1 MSASHASS
9 SPSPPADY
17 PPGLYLVATPIG
29 NLGDITAR
37 ALKCLAQADLILCED
52 SRVTG
57 RLLKRFGIKTP
68 MLAYHDHSAARLRPQ
83 IIARLERERIALV
96 SDAGTPLINDPG
108 YKLVRDARAGG
119 CHVAVVPGASA
130 PIAALC
136 LSGLPS
142 DRFLFAGFAPAK
154 AAARRRF
161 YQDFAGLQATLLVFE
176 TAPRLAASLSDA
188 AAVLGPRPAA
198 ICRELTKLHEQVID
212 GPLDRLA
219 AQIAAQPVKGEIVL
233 VIAPPADDQPV
244 LDDAAIDARLRQLLR
259 GHGVRDAA
267 ALLAA
272 ETGLPRKRLYARAL
286 ALAASHA

>member
-1 MSASHASS
+1 MPVAHAP
-9 SPSPPADY
+9 SPSPPPADY

-37 ALKCLAQADLILCED
+37 ALECLAQADLILCED

-57 RLLKRFGIKTP
+57 RLLKHFGIDAP
-68 MLAYHDHSAARLRPQ
+68 MLAYHDHNAARLRPQ
-83 IIARLERERIALV
+83 IIARLQHDRIALV

-119 CHVAVVPGASA
+119 RHVAVLPGVSA

-154 AAARRRF
+154 TAARRRF
-161 YQDFAGLQATLLVFE
+161 YQEFASLQATLLVFE
-176 TAPRLAASLSDA
+176 TAPRLAASLADA
-188 AAVLGPRPAA
+188 AAVLGSRPAA
-198 ICRELTKLHEQVID
+198 ICRELTKLHEQVIA
-212 GPLDRLA
+212 GGLDDLA

-233 VIAPPADDQPV
+233 VIAPPKDERPV
-244 LDDAAIDARLRQLLR
+244 LDDAAIDDRLRRLLR
-259 GHGVRDAA
+259 DHGVRDAA

>member
-1 MSASHASS
+1 M
-9 SPSPPADY
+9 
-17 PPGLYLVATPIG
+17 
-29 NLGDITAR
+29 
-37 ALKCLAQADLILCED
+37 ADLILCED

-57 RLLKRFGIKTP
+57 RLLKHFGINTP
-68 MLAYHDHSAARLRPQ
+68 MLAYHDHNAARLRPQ
-83 IIARLERERIALV
+83 IIARLEGDRIALV

-108 YKLVRDARAGG
+108 YKLVRDARAAGR
-119 CHVAVVPGASA
+119 HVAVVPGVSA
-130 PIAALC
+130 PITALC

-154 AAARRRF
+154 TAARRRF
-161 YQDFAGLQATLLVFE
+161 YQDFASLRATLLVFE

-198 ICRELTKLHEQVID
+198 ICRELTKLHEQVIA

-244 LDDAAIDARLRQLLR
+244 LDDAAIDARLRQLLL